1 MLKTFIL
8 IIFITVLILAFP
20 AQTLAIQEFTTSLNA
35 TYTISSQSVPLVK
48 NEIHIKNNFS
58 TIYSTKF
65 AFEVGSTS
73 VKNIRAYDQF
83 GKELLVNSAQTEK
96 RTTIALQFK
105 DKILGKD
112 SERVFT
118 IEYEYPDAAITQGKV
133 LEVDVPK
140 LAQRDMF
147 QEMTVRV
154 IVPAVYGMPT
164 AISPAG
170 YKVDTSDGMQT
181 FTFGNSAS
189 DGINILFGESQN
201 YAFTLRYH
209 LTNPSISQGVSQ
221 IALPPDTAF
230 QRIIYTAI
238 NPKPDS
244 IAADEDGNWI
254 GTFSVSAQKDLTV
267 TATGVVTVFLKPT
280 VQIDPVRNVKQ
291 YLKDQPFWETNDPQ
305 VQVLAKKLK
314 TPRAIYDY
322 LVQNY
327 DYDYQRL
334 AIGDQRRRG
343 STEALQTPANALCQ
357 EFTDTFIAIART
369 AGIPAR
375 ELNGFSYTENTKLR
389 PAALTSDLLHAW
401 PEYYDDERKI
411 WIPVDPTWGKTTNGV
426 DFFNKLDFNHIV
438 FVIHGASS
446 EKPYSAGMYKVTGQ
460 EGKDVEVKLTPLASD
475 PLRSLTLAPP
485 TFLKPNVITVENN
498 TGSAWY
504 DVPVKITLTHALVL
518 SGKRTR
524 SLSILPYQKKELE
537 ISVAPASVIN
547 LGRQKGIVTVTIG
560 DETVQYETTVGNIG
574 NIRPAVAVGIG
585 FGVCTLLAG
594 CVLVFRR
601 KR

>member
-1 MLKTFIL
+1 MLRTIIL
-8 IIFITVLILAFP
+8 ISLFTVLILAFP

-35 TYTISSQSVPLVK
+35 TYTISSQSVPQVK

-58 TIYSTKF
+58 TIYSTQF
-65 AFEVGSTS
+65 ALEVGSTS
-73 VKNIRAYDQF
+73 VKNIRAYDQL
-83 GKELLVNSAQTEK
+83 GKELKTNIAQTEK
-96 RTTIALQFK
+96 RTTVALQFK

-112 SERVFT
+112 NERVFT

-140 LAQRDMF
+140 LAQKDMF
-147 QEMTVRV
+147 QAMTVRV
-154 IVPAVYGMPT
+154 IVPAVYGTPA

-170 YKVDTSDGMQT
+170 YSVDTADGTQT

-189 DGINILFGESQN
+189 NGINMLFGESQN

-209 LTNPSISQGVSQ
+209 LNNPSISQGVSQ
-221 IALPPDTAF
+221 VALPPDTAF
-230 QRIIYTAI
+230 QRIVYTSI
-238 NPKPDS
+238 DPKPDS
-244 IAADEDGNWI
+244 ITADADGNWI
-254 GTFSVSAQKDLTV
+254 ATFSISPQKDLTV
-267 TATGVVTVFLKPT
+267 TATGVATLFLKPT
-280 VQIDPVRNVKQ
+280 VQIDPVQDLKQ
-291 YLKDQPFWETNDPQ
+291 YLKEQPFWETNDPQ
-305 VQVLAKKLK
+305 VQLLAKKLK

-334 AIGDQRRRG
+334 AVGDQRRRG
-343 STEALQTPANALCQ
+343 SSEALRNPANSLCQ
-357 EFTDTFIAIART
+357 EFTDTFIAIARA

-375 ELNGFSYTENTKLR
+375 ELNGFSYTENAKLR
-389 PAALTSDLLHAW
+389 PAKLTNDLLHAW
-401 PEYYDDERKI
+401 PEYYDEERKL

-438 FVIHGASS
+438 FVIHGTSS

-485 TFLKPNVITVENN
+485 TFLKPNIITIENN

-504 DVPVKITLTHALVL
+504 DVPVKTELTSALAL
-518 SGKRTR
+518 SGKRTLK
-524 SLSILPYQKKELE
+524 LSILPYQKKEFE
-537 ISVAPASVIN
+537 IPVAPSSLIA
-547 LGRQKGIVTVTIG
+547 LGRQKGTVIVTIG
-560 DETVQYETTVGNIG
+560 DETVQYETTVGTIG

-594 CVLVFRR
+594 GVLVLRR

>member
-1 MLKTFIL
+1 VLRTIIL
-8 IIFITVLILAFP
+8 ISLFTVLILAFP
-20 AQTLAIQEFTTSLNA
+20 TQTLAIQEFTTSLNA
-35 TYTISSQSVPLVK
+35 TYTISSQATPLVK

-58 TIYSTKF
+58 TIYSTQF
-65 AFEVGSTS
+65 ALEVGSTTL
-73 VKNIRAYDQF
+73 KNIRAYDQS
-83 GKELLVNSAQTEK
+83 GKELLVNVAQTEK

-118 IEYEYPDAAITQGKV
+118 IEYEYPDGAITQGKV

-140 LAQRDMF
+140 LAQKDVF
-147 QEMTVRV
+147 QTMTVRV
-154 IVPAVYGMPT
+154 IVPAMYGTPT

-170 YKVDTSDGMQT
+170 YKVDTADGTQT

-189 DGINILFGESQN
+189 NGINMLFGESQN

-209 LTNPSISQGVSQ
+209 LSNPSISQGVSQ
-221 IALPPDTAF
+221 VALPPDTAF
-230 QRIIYTAI
+230 QHIVYSSID
-238 NPKPDS
+238 PKPDS
-244 IAADEDGNWI
+244 IGVDADGNWI
-254 GTFSVSAQKDLTV
+254 VTFSVNAQKDLMV
-267 TATGVVTVFLKPT
+267 TATGIATVFLKPS
-280 VQIDPVRNVKQ
+280 VQVGLPQHVKQ

-305 VQVLAKKLK
+305 VQELAKKLK

-322 LVQNY
+322 LVQTY

-334 AIGDQRRRG
+334 ALGDQRRRG
-343 STEALQTPANALCQ
+343 SAEALQNPTNALCQ

-389 PAALTSDLLHAW
+389 PAALTNDLLHAW
-401 PEYYDDERKI
+401 PEYYDEERKL

-438 FVIHGASS
+438 FVIHGSSS

-460 EGKDVEVKLTPLASD
+460 EGKDVEVKLTPLASN

-504 DVPVKITLTHALVL
+504 DVPVKIDLTSALTL
-518 SGKRTR
+518 SGKRTH
-524 SLSILPYQKKELE
+524 SLSMLPYQKKELE
-537 ISVAPASVIN
+537 IAVAPAGLLS
-547 LGRQKGIVTVTIG
+547 LGRQKGTVTVTIG
-560 DETVQYETTVGNIG
+560 DETVQYETTVGTIG